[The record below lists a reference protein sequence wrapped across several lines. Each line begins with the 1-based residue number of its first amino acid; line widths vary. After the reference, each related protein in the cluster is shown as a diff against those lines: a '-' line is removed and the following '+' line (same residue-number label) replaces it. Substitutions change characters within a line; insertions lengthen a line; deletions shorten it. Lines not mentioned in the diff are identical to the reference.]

1 MSSDED
7 QWELDDPLPDRGIK
21 LERCLLGRSEVQI
34 PETFIEQNHIF
45 KDIMSLD
52 TWENVL
58 TEEQRQHLTKFLPS
72 FPEEDSKQKAE
83 TIKDIFE
90 DKNFKFGNPLKQFET
105 KLRDGFFSPDIA
117 KYASLCRRVKFRE
130 YKYRQQKRYSELL
143 KEILLSRQ
151 QVFEQL
157 RGLPPDEPLQYN
169 YVPPVPKEK
178 FLECKVKKKYIRLL
192 REVRE
197 ECGVEDTSSEEEECS
212 TQKSKKQLFK
222 SLCPI
227 PSPEPTIPSVVSTFS
242 PRPLPVVN
250 GDTSNTQGNST
261 SDGDN
266 TTPNSVKRGRP
277 FSPVEVTEIDYKQML
292 KNHKRKKHDEQEF
305 PELNTQ
311 NITLQD
317 IMSRCQASKKA
328 SSSKSAT
335 SPLPGESSHIVKKK
349 LKNKDQPNKKLKKT
363 KSVKKDGSLQKISS
377 PTHTESSIEVQDT
390 MAIKEEDMSEFSL
403 NESGPLKLTF
413 PQYTSFFSLLRDL
426 IIDFPE
432 GKTSSVKLEE
442 KVREWQES
450 PTCTLNSWFSQ
461 QPDWVETVVSALKF
475 LSGDLLGTQIENF
488 VPYLD
493 YKERAQVWRWIGV
506 GRDSDEQMSTLCD
519 MWIQTKPESTTEG
532 HESGTTTPPPPRIR
546 TSYVIRPTTEEEKDS
561 FQEQEKSRF
570 ENPHK
575 AFTYS
580 MHGYDSVVGPVKGVY
595 SKESAVTKAREHALL
610 VSTRPSYV
618 TILTLVRD
626 SAARLPNGEGTRSD
640 ICELLKDSQFLAPG
654 VSDAQINV
662 VVSGALDRLHSE
674 KDPCVKYDV
683 NRKLWIYLHRNRSE
697 EEFERIH
704 QAQGAAVK
712 AKKSLQK
719 PKPIKSQKV
728 KDLTSTLPTLSTSSP
743 SLASLTPTSTNDSL
757 TVDDT
762 PPPSQTASQ
771 SQNSASPVATPSPS
785 KLTAQSPLL
794 GHVSPRGTGAG
805 SPRVPSSPVPA
816 ALLKQLSANVSAVH
830 NMNQL
835 VTTSGT
841 AMPSM
846 IHGSASAAARLVQ
859 QAAKSSALAQ
869 AATGSAPRSPVTSL
883 TSITTSIPQKRQD
896 MPANKGLPFGL
907 LQGQPAVRG
916 ISSASQGVPPNIVI
930 TTRPETLLQRQ
941 ASMGLISYATPTNVQ
956 TTVTS
961 ATHAVVS
968 ATTSPQHTGSASGT
982 NVSMQANS
990 NLVAR
995 LVQQVA
1001 GNQVVSNLLAAQKV
1015 QNQIPK
1021 TNTIKIHGGK
1031 PIHLSSGKPVHLSGK
1046 PFSQAKGQLVQIGGK
1061 GHQSL
1066 GVIQT
1071 PQGALPTISIIPQ
1084 GAAHNLVTVGQ
1095 TRPAHTTTTTSGSVV
1110 SSILQAGVMASSHKP
1125 TGTSHIP
1132 IVCSGTSLLSQ
1143 PGIQVMSQPKVV
1155 TPSQGGG
1162 IVVTQLAPGSIT
1174 LRPGGV
1180 PASNPQSKMVT
1191 ASQAGLVSQLIVQQ
1205 SPQAGRSVAT
1215 DQIPQGGVTTIQQPG
1230 HPRSP
1235 IIVSSAGGKPGQN
1248 IQVVRTV
1255 LSQHAGLKPGQATIL
1270 ISQPTLQHAGATVL
1284 PSGQIIQNP
1293 TKMQGKANQK
1303 GKAQPVYA
1311 RIITPP
1317 PGMKLATVQGSGVSV
1332 GGQTVTLPGQPT
1344 PTQSVS
1350 VIQTVGKLLQSS
1362 AGICQPTTVTIGSP
1376 RVAGVEIADATA
1388 QLQTHVNITQVPGDT
1403 ADEQPKG

>member
-1 MSSDED
+1 
-7 QWELDDPLPDRGIK
+7 
-21 LERCLLGRSEVQI
+21 
-34 PETFIEQNHIF
+34 
-45 KDIMSLD
+45 
-52 TWENVL
+52 
-58 TEEQRQHLTKFLPS
+58 
-72 FPEEDSKQKAE
+72 
-83 TIKDIFE
+83 
-90 DKNFKFGNPLKQFET
+90 
-105 KLRDGFFSPDIA
+105 
-117 KYASLCRRVKFRE
+117 
-130 YKYRQQKRYSELL
+130 
-143 KEILLSRQ
+143 
-151 QVFEQL
+151 
-157 RGLPPDEPLQYN
+157 
-169 YVPPVPKEK
+169 
-178 FLECKVKKKYIRLL
+178 
-192 REVRE
+192 
-197 ECGVEDTSSEEEECS
+197 
-212 TQKSKKQLFK
+212 
-222 SLCPI
+222 
-227 PSPEPTIPSVVSTFS
+227 
-242 PRPLPVVN
+242 
-250 GDTSNTQGNST
+250 
-261 SDGDN
+261 
-266 TTPNSVKRGRP
+266 
-277 FSPVEVTEIDYKQML
+277 
-292 KNHKRKKHDEQEF
+292 
-305 PELNTQ
+305 
-311 NITLQD
+311 
-317 IMSRCQASKKA
+317 
-328 SSSKSAT
+328 
-335 SPLPGESSHIVKKK
+335 
-349 LKNKDQPNKKLKKT
+349 
-363 KSVKKDGSLQKISS
+363 
-377 PTHTESSIEVQDT
+377 
-390 MAIKEEDMSEFSL
+390 
-403 NESGPLKLTF
+403 
-413 PQYTSFFSLLRDL
+413 
-426 IIDFPE
+426 
-432 GKTSSVKLEE
+432 
-442 KVREWQES
+442 
-450 PTCTLNSWFSQ
+450 
-461 QPDWVETVVSALKF
+461 
-475 LSGDLLGTQIENF
+475 
-488 VPYLD
+488 
-493 YKERAQVWRWIGV
+493 
-506 GRDSDEQMSTLCD
+506 
-519 MWIQTKPESTTEG
+519 
-532 HESGTTTPPPPRIR
+532 
-546 TSYVIRPTTEEEKDS
+546 
-561 FQEQEKSRF
+561 
-570 ENPHK
+570 
-575 AFTYS
+575 

-610 VSTRPSYV
+610 VSTRP
-618 TILTLVRD
+618 IRD

-654 VSDAQINV
+654 VSDAQ
-662 VVSGALDRLHSE
+662 

-816 ALLKQLSANVSAVH
+816 ALLKQLSANVSAVQ

-869 AATGSAPRSPVTSL
+869 AATGAPRSPVTSL

-1021 TNTIKIHGGK
+1021 TNTIKIHGSNMVQTVSGGKPVHLSGGKPVQLSGGK

-1095 TRPAHTTTTTSGSVV
+1095 TRPAVSGST
-1110 SSILQAGVMASSHKP
+1110 QQH
-1125 TGTSHIP
+1125 
-1132 IVCSGTSLLSQ
+1132 
-1143 PGIQVMSQPKVV
+1143 
-1155 TPSQGGG
+1155 TPRPPRP
-1162 IVVTQLAPGSIT
+1162 AP
-1174 LRPGGV
+1174 
-1180 PASNPQSKMVT
+1180 
-1191 ASQAGLVSQLIVQQ
+1191 
-1205 SPQAGRSVAT
+1205 
-1215 DQIPQGGVTTIQQPG
+1215 
-1230 HPRSP
+1230 
-1235 IIVSSAGGKPGQN
+1235 SSALYCRPESW
-1248 IQVVRTV
+1248 
-1255 LSQHAGLKPGQATIL
+1255 LPATNPRARL
-1270 ISQPTLQHAGATVL
+1270 ISQ
-1284 PSGQIIQNP
+1284 
-1293 TKMQGKANQK
+1293 
-1303 GKAQPVYA
+1303 
-1311 RIITPP
+1311 
-1317 PGMKLATVQGSGVSV
+1317 
-1332 GGQTVTLPGQPT
+1332 
-1344 PTQSVS
+1344 
-1350 VIQTVGKLLQSS
+1350 
-1362 AGICQPTTVTIGSP
+1362 
-1376 RVAGVEIADATA
+1376 
-1388 QLQTHVNITQVPGDT
+1388 
-1403 ADEQPKG
+1403 